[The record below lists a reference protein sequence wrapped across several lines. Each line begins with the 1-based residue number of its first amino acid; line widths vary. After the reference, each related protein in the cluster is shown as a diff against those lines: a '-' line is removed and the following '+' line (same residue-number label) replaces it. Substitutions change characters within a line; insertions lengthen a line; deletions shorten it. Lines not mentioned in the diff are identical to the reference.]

1 MKQLAGKNLVLI
13 GMMGTGKTEVGK
25 RLAAKLGWCLADT
38 DELLKQRAGQSI
50 TEIFRCHGEPYFRG
64 LERELIRELAKRRG
78 LVIATGGGVVL
89 NAENIA
95 DLRAGGIL
103 VWLEA
108 KTETLFA
115 RLQGDESRPL
125 FGCEADLTALL
136 CAREPLYRDAAQLR
150 VDTTGRTVLQVAE
163 EILRILAGG

>member
-25 RLAAKLGWCLADT
+25 RLAAQLGWCLADT
-38 DELLKQRAGQSI
+38 DELLKQRAGLSI
-50 TEIFRCHGEPYFRG
+50 AEIFCRHGEPYFRG
-64 LERELIRELAKRRG
+64 LEREVIRELAQRRA

-89 NAENIA
+89 NAENVA

-103 VWLEA
+103 VWLRAE
-108 KTETLFA
+108 TETLFA

-125 FGCEADLTALL
+125 FGGEAELSALL
-136 CAREPLYRDAAQLR
+136 CAREPLYREAAHLR

-163 EILRILAGG
+163 EILDLLAR